1 MFDIV
6 EPFPLLSQTKAR
18 GWRAMVQREG
28 RLQAIIC
35 AAWIACGGS
44 DAAPIGQMNQ
54 PGACRASVA
63 LAA

>member
-18 GWRAMVQREG
+18 GWRAMVQKEG

-35 AAWIACGGS
+35 AGWIACGGS
-44 DAAPIGQMNQ
+44 HAALSGQMNQ
-54 PGACRASVA
+54 PGACRAPVA

>member
-18 GWRAMVQREG
+18 GWRAMVQKEG

-35 AAWIACGGS
+35 AGS
-44 DAAPIGQMNQ
+44 NAAAVGEAAPSGQLNQ
-54 PGACRASVA
+54 PGVRGAPVSLAS
-63 LAA
+63 